1 MQLKGRSLGIR
12 VQREKKRT
20 SEKMEAFQACRVRTF
35 TPVFE
40 EELSLGE

>member
-1 MQLKGRSLGIR
+1 MQLEGRSLGIR
-12 VQREKKRT
+12 VQREKRT
-20 SEKMEAFQACRVRTF
+20 REKMEAFQACRVRIF